1 MLSRLVLTT
10 PALAIALGA
19 GAMGIL
25 LDRWGRV
32 PVLTLALILF
42 AFAGAHGLWAEDLH
56 QLIAARFLFGLG
68 VAGVMTAAATLLADL
83 YRGEDLR
90 RMVGLQAALLGCWG
104 IVSQL
109 LAGWLAEYHWRGP
122 FALYLVALLLGLTLP
137 WAPRTEATPAHGVP
151 QEAGPSM
158 HFALI
163 MQVLML
169 ALLSSVGMS
178 LFSLILV
185 HGPLYFS
192 QAAGIGPRGTAFLIS
207 SMTAASSLASLSLAL
222 WKRRM
227 RGVSWVALGFL
238 AMAAGLA
245 LIGLLPR
252 MRGLLPG
259 LVLVGLAIGTIV
271 PCIHAWTAQL
281 VQARHRGRTLGVL
294 TSINYIGQFLTPFWV
309 HAWLDRT
316 GDRVLFI
323 GSAGF
328 SLLAAGG
335 LVMVQWIERM
345 RQVEAEPS
353 VQPMP
358 VRESKTRPTDRLGS

>member
-68 VAGVMTAAATLLADL
+68 VAGVMTGAATLLADL

-137 WAPRTEATPAHGVP
+137 WAPRTEVAPALGVP

-227 RGVSWVALGFL
+227 RGVSWVGYGSWFGFDRFASSHARSLAGSRTSRPSDWHDRALY
-238 AMAAGLA
+238 
-245 LIGLLPR
+245 PR
-252 MRGLLPG
+252 
-259 LVLVGLAIGTIV
+259 
-271 PCIHAWTAQL
+271 
-281 VQARHRGRTLGVL
+281 
-294 TSINYIGQFLTPFWV
+294 
-309 HAWLDRT
+309 LDSP
-316 GDRVLFI
+316 I
-323 GSAGF
+323 GSSETPGTDAGC
-328 SLLAAGG
+328 SDQHQLHRA
-335 LVMVQWIERM
+335 ISH
-345 RQVEAEPS
+345 S
-353 VQPMP
+353 V
-358 VRESKTRPTDRLGS
+358 LGSCVA